1 MHVLV
6 PAFWAAFEQA
16 DSPEER
22 GMRLLRAHLTAAQRE
37 QFERCS
43 FFEVIGGQTGRRY
56 RVHRAHIINI
66 EELDATGCCTDVS
79 AFLHVG
85 IFRWAICCSPRKP
98 LSSCLRM
105 LRSLLPVVGPQTP
118 PCQDSGGA
126 RTKPGSH
133 SR

>member
-1 MHVLV
+1 MRVLV
-6 PAFWAAFEQA
+6 RAFWAAFEQA

-66 EELDATGCCTDVS
+66 EELDATGCCTRRLCFSPRGHLPLGDMLLAQKTSLELFEDAALAVAGRWAS
-79 AFLHVG
+79 NAPMPR
-85 IFRWAICCSPRKP
+85 FRW
-98 LSSCLRM
+98 
-105 LRSLLPVVGPQTP
+105 GPY
-118 PCQDSGGA
+118 
-126 RTKPGSH
+126 
-133 SR
+133 